1 MDNPSENIVIAVTS
15 YFKPTIVDRIDFIQR
30 YIEPFIFNFII
41 LILVTKEKTDDNMI
55 NPPDSGEGFP

>member
-30 YIEPFIFNFII
+30 YIEPFI
-41 LILVTKEKTDDNMI
+41 LISL
-55 NPPDSGEGFP
+55 S